1 MPLPLFGDAQVSNL
15 SKLMDVAQLRAKVH
29 AANIANQ
36 NTPGYHAKAVAFE
49 DAFREALREGKPVDE
64 IDPVITEPRDTAEQT
79 DGNDVSV
86 DKEVLGQAQNNTL
99 YNTYLA
105 MLQGKKKLL
114 TIAIS
119 TAPGG

>member
-1 MPLPLFGDAQVSNL
+1 MPAPIYGDVQVSNL

-36 NTPGYHAKAVAFE
+36 NTPGYHAKRVAFE
-49 DAFREALREGKPVDE
+49 DSFREALVAGKPADE
-64 IDPVITEPRDTAEQT
+64 IDPVIFEPRNTAEQP

-86 DKEVLGQAQNNTL
+86 DREVLDQAENSTL

-105 MLQGKKKLL
+105 MIQGKKKLL